1 MTADFPPLLAQLQA
15 ADPHLATRANGLLWD
30 GTSAGLSAAGQALLR
45 ALLDQ
50 QAVAQAQAEVSAVAD
65 ILRRD
70 QKFSPPGRPSLHL
83 VQLRRQQSTVQQAE
97 RVARQA
103 AAASASAFI
112 KQAGLSLK
120 PGITAGEFM
129 VRWIARLPA

>member
-1 MTADFPPLLAQLQA
+1 MTADYSPLLARLQA
-15 ADPHLATRANGLLWD
+15 ADPSLSQRANGLLWD
-30 GTSAGLSAAGQALLR
+30 AAGAQLSPAGQALLR

-50 QAVAQAQAEVSAVAD
+50 QAVAHAHAEVSAVAD

-70 QKFSPPGRPSLHL
+70 QKFSPPGRPSLQL

-97 RVARQA
+97 RVARQV

-112 KQAGLSLK
+112 QQAGLSLK
-120 PGITAGEFM
+120 PGVTAGEFM
-129 VRWIARLPA
+129 ARWVARLPA